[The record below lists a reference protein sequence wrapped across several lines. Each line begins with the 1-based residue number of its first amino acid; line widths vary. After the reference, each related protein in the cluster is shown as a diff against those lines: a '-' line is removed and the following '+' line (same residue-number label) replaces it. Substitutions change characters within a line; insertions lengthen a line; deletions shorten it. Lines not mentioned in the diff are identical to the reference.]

1 MKEDAIIGVF
11 SSIDAMCHSS
21 LSLSFAFPFLRG
33 CLWFCV
39 YRRSRLLRLPQ
50 RHSGSAFF
58 FVCVYVCDVST
69 QIGSRSLQ
77 QVGRVGGARG
87 SYSLSVWVT
96 LLPFTALTQTVRS
109 RISRMYRRT
118 FVLSVSPVAFVDV
131 KLHDS
136 HKQEKKNRERER
148 DQDRKEEKSDAPS
161 LLPARIALH
170 NTPLL
175 VVGYT
180 H

>member
-1 MKEDAIIGVF
+1 MQLSV
-11 SSIDAMCHSS
+11 SSPLSTQCVTA

-58 FVCVYVCDVST
+58 CVCVYVCDVST

-148 DQDRKEEKSDAPS
+148 SGQKGGKK
-161 LLPARIALH
+161 
-170 NTPLL
+170 
-175 VVGYT
+175 
-180 H
+180 